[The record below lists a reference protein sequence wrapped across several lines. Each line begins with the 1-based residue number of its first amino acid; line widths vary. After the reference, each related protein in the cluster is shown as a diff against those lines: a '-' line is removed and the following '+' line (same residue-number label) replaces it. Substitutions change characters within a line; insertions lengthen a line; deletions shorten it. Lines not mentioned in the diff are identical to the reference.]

1 MLTLLIQQLT
11 NTTPR
16 TLFKIL
22 NKLPN
27 FGVGRKVTKIT
38 WNLEKKE
45 PCYWT
50 IARVAPDK
58 VS

>member
-1 MLTLLIQQLT
+1 MLTLLLQQLT

-38 WNLEKKE
+38 WNLEKEE